1 MTCYPW
7 RERRGNER
15 NDQTS
20 LAPACLFP
28 SVRLIMDGPL
38 SIAIARHLL
47 QQTVCGIR
55 TWFDEVLGICFD
67 PEEGRLKAW
76 WRLGLPNSAWL
87 WGGEPRWA
95 MAEDNQGLIV
105 SDYDPRS
112 SSCFMLVSLNWNYAI
127 EQNAADSLV
136 FVTPIY
142 VQYLIMYIMHSN

>member
-28 SVRLIMDGPL
+28 SVRLIMDGPF

-95 MAEDNQGLIV
+95 MTEDNQGLIV
-105 SDYDPRS
+105 SWIWS
-112 SSCFMLVSLNWNYAI
+112 SIFFLFHACLFQLELCYRTECCRLLSLRVTNICIHYVHYA
-127 EQNAADSLV
+127 L
-136 FVTPIY
+136 
-142 VQYLIMYIMHSN
+142 